1 MSAYMSTVHT
11 HMYTHVYTH
20 TQQHTGLLWLC
31 DIVGRRKIRS
41 RLVNPTRASV
51 NSEDVFVLVT
61 PTELFQYVGTK
72 ANVLEKAKVTQIN
85 P

>member
-1 MSAYMSTVHT
+1 MNAYMYTVHT
-11 HMYTHVYTH
+11 HVYAYT
-20 TQQHTGLLWLC
+20 GSLWVC

-61 PTELFQYVGTK
+61 PTEIFQYVGTK
-72 ANVLEKAKVTQIN
+72 ANVLEKAKVTQSN